1 MAHCHRNRLGFD
13 IKENK
18 EFSMLFCILSVST
31 KTISVYL
38 NKSLFVLLNI
48 KFLISL
54 YTVILKNVIVK
65 KMRNTSNCVKSMKLG
80 IVVSLKILIGNFE

>member
-18 EFSMLFCILSVST
+18 EFSTLFCILSIST
-31 KTISVYL
+31 KTIFVYL

-48 KFLISL
+48 KFLVSL
-54 YTVILKNVIVK
+54 YTVILKNVMVK
-65 KMRNTSNCVKSMKLG
+65 NAQYFKLC
-80 IVVSLKILIGNFE
+80 